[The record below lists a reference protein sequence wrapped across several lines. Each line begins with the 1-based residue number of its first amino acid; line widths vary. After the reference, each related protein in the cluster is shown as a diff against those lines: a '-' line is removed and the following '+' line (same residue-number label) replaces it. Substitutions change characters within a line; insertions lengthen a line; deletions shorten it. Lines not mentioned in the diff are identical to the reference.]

1 MSISSPANR
10 KADVKVSDVRYL
22 KNISSSLRSG
32 LQDIMQ
38 DLDSKDA
45 VANLAN
51 VQVLDQKDYH
61 I

>member
-1 MSISSPANR
+1 
-10 KADVKVSDVRYL
+10 
-22 KNISSSLRSG
+22 
-32 LQDIMQ
+32 MQ

-51 VQVLDQKDYH
+51 VQVLDQKDSH

>member
-1 MSISSPANR
+1 
-10 KADVKVSDVRYL
+10 
-22 KNISSSLRSG
+22 
-32 LQDIMQ
+32 MQ